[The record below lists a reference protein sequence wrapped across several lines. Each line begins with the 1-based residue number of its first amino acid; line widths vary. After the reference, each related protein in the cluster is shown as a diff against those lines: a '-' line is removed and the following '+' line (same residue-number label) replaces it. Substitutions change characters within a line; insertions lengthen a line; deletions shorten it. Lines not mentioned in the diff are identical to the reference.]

1 MKPYCC
7 IAGTLSAAVAAI
19 TMAMASIASPTET
32 LETLIMRD
40 KPAGRLLRG
49 YTDGPYGQIHYRIVK
64 PSASTAIPH
73 LALHASPLSGIV
85 FDNWLLE
92 IGRDRLALAPDTPGY
107 GGSDLPPNPVGIP
120 EFADAMIAFLDNL
133 GIEQVD
139 VMGYHTGSFTSVD
152 LAKRYPKRIRKV
164 VLISAPIF
172 DENII
177 AEYSQRI
184 YQKPPK
190 FEDMLTATADAIRAN
205 GKGLFRDVPTDERFA
220 DISIERIRQ
229 YRTNNWGFRAAFSYD
244 LRTALSKVE
253 QPTMVLNPEDDLW
266 ELTPAAIPFLKNGRI
281 HEFPGWTHG
290 HLDAHTAEIASVVR
304 AFLDEE

>member
-1 MKPYCC
+1 MKPYYC
-7 IAGTLSAAVAAI
+7 IAGTLSAAVAAMTI
-19 TMAMASIASPTET
+19 AMASIASPIET
-32 LETLIMRD
+32 LEILIMSD
-40 KPAGRLLRG
+40 KPNGRLLRG

-64 PSASTAIPH
+64 PSTPTAIPQ

-85 FDNWLLE
+85 FDNWLRE

-107 GGSDLPPNPVGIP
+107 GGSDPPPNPVGIP
-120 EFADAMIAFLDNL
+120 EFADAMIAFLDNF

-139 VMGYHTGSFTSVD
+139 VMGYHTGSLTSVD
-152 LAKRYPKRIRKV
+152 LATRYPERIRKV
-164 VLISAPIF
+164 ILISAPIF

-177 AEYSQRI
+177 AEYRERI
-184 YQKPPK
+184 YQAPPK
-190 FEDMLTATADAIRAN
+190 FEDMLATTAKNIRAN
-205 GKGLFRDVPTDERFA
+205 GKGMFQDVPTDERFA

-253 QPTMVLNPEDDLW
+253 QPTLVLNPEDDLW

-281 HEFPGWTHG
+281 HDLPGWTHG
-290 HLDAHTAEIASVVR
+290 HLDAHTAEMAAVVR